1 MNKNIHPLLNIFEAH
16 QNSKTAQKQSAYMR
30 NQFAFYGIVTPL
42 RKKLQQPFLKKDALP
57 SKEVLTPIIQTL
69 WQHPKREVHYFAMDL
84 LRKYSKAYE
93 LENMA
98 LFEQMITTHSWW
110 DTVDIIA
117 PNMVGD
123 YLKQYPKEQELC
135 VERWLA
141 SENIWLQRTAILF
154 QLRYKEALDRELL
167 THVITK
173 LQDSKEFFVNKAIGW
188 ILREYGKTNPQWV
201 LEFIENNELHPLS
214 RREGLRLLMR

>member
-16 QNSKTAQKQSAYMR
+16 QNPKIAQKQSAYLR
-30 NQFAFYGIVTPL
+30 NQFDFYGIATPL

-57 SKEVLTPIIQTL
+57 SKESLTPIIQTL

-84 LRKYSKAYE
+84 LRKYSKVYE
-93 LENMA
+93 LEDIA
-98 LFEQMITTHSWW
+98 LFEQMISIHSWW

-117 PNMVGD
+117 PNMVGE

-214 RREGLRLLMR
+214 RREGLRLLEK